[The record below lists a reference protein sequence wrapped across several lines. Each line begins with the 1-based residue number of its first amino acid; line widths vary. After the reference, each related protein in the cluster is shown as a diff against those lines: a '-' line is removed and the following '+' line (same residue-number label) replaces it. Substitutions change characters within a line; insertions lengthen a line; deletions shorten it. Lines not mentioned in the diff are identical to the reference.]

1 MNELM
6 EYKGFKAKVEYSADD
21 EVFFG
26 RLIGIDDIVT
36 FEATNVR
43 ELKKAMKSAVE
54 FHIEVC
60 ERLGQKIK
68 KPYSGKLLFRLP
80 SDLHAKIAESAV
92 KNGKSINEWGRE
104 VLEAAVQT

>member
-43 ELKKAMKSAVE
+43 ELKKAMKAAVE